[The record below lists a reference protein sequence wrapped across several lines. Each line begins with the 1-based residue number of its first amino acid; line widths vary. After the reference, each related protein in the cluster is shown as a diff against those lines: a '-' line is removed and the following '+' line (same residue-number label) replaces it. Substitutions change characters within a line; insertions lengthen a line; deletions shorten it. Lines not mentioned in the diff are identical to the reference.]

1 MAISTNPLAWLRS
14 VQPRRAIALLLLLL
28 PLTVGAQTVRDLWL
42 SMPTSLAPY
51 LSTSLR
57 TQCLDFY
64 DMHTDAQTDNALK
77 GKSRIDTLTSTFLAA
92 TLSKAHTLQMK
103 LLPAS
108 GSGSGSGSASASAS
122 GSGSALGSSLG
133 SGSGSSMGSAS
144 SMVSASGSSIGSC
157 SSLVSAS
164 SMVSASGSSIG
175 SGSSLVSASG
185 LGSSLGSGSSLVSAS
200 GSSLGSGS
208 ASSSSLSS
216 CDSVLCVVRS
226 WDGPKRDSEVQL
238 FDRQWKPLQAP
249 LTFSADSFVCRPDTM
264 SEERFSRLVAL
275 LDPIMFSVSL
285 SPAENVLL
293 VKLSPVVPNPEDE
306 KAIEQILV
314 QRKLKWD
321 GKTFK

>member
-42 SMPTSLAPY
+42 SMPPSLAPY

-108 GSGSGSGSASASAS
+108 GSGLGSASASAS

-133 SGSGSSMGSAS
+133 SGSGSSMG
-144 SMVSASGSSIGSC
+144 
-157 SSLVSAS
+157 SAS

>member
-42 SMPTSLAPY
+42 SMPPSLAPY

-108 GSGSGSGSASASAS
+108 GSGLGSASASAS
-122 GSGSALGSSLG
+122 GSGSGSSLG
-133 SGSGSSMGSAS
+133 
-144 SMVSASGSSIGSC
+144 SASGSSIG
-157 SSLVSAS
+157 
-164 SMVSASGSSIG
+164 
-175 SGSSLVSASG
+175 SASG
-185 LGSSLGSGSSLVSAS
+185 LGSSLGSGSGSSIGSAS
-200 GSSLGSGS
+200 SMVSGSG
-208 ASSSSLSS
+208 SSSSLSS

-264 SEERFSRLVAL
+264 SEERFSRLVAM

-314 QRKLKWD
+314 QRKLKWN

>member
-42 SMPTSLAPY
+42 SMPPSLAPY

-108 GSGSGSGSASASAS
+108 GSGSGSASASVS

-133 SGSGSSMGSAS
+133 SGSGSSMGSGS
-144 SMVSASGSSIGSC
+144 SLVSASGSS
-157 SSLVSAS
+157 L
-164 SMVSASGSSIG
+164 G

-185 LGSSLGSGSSLVSAS
+185 SSMGSGSSLVSAS

-238 FDRQWKPLQAP
+238 FDRQWKSLQAP

-293 VKLSPVVPNPEDE
+293 VKLSPVVPNPDNE

>member
-28 PLTVGAQTVRDLWL
+28 PLAVGAQTVRDLWL
-42 SMPTSLAPY
+42 SMPPSLAPY

-92 TLSKAHTLQMK
+92 TMSNAHTLQMK

-108 GSGSGSGSASASAS
+108 GSGSGSASASAS
-122 GSGSALGSSLG
+122 GSGSASGSSLG
-133 SGSGSSMGSAS
+133 
-144 SMVSASGSSIGSC
+144 
-157 SSLVSAS
+157 
-164 SMVSASGSSIG
+164 
-175 SGSSLVSASG
+175 
-185 LGSSLGSGSSLVSAS
+185 SAS
-200 GSSLGSGS
+200 GSSLGSASGSSLGS
-208 ASSSSLSS
+208 ASGLGSSIGSASGLGSSMVSVSGSSSSLSS

>member
-42 SMPTSLAPY
+42 SMPPSLAPY

-108 GSGSGSGSASASAS
+108 GSGSGSASASAS

-144 SMVSASGSSIGSC
+144 SMVSASGSSIGS
-157 SSLVSAS
+157 
-164 SMVSASGSSIG
+164 
-175 SGSSLVSASG
+175 GSSLVSA
-185 LGSSLGSGSSLVSAS
+185 LGSSLGSGS
-200 GSSLGSGS
+200 G
-208 ASSSSLSS
+208 SSSSLSS

>member
-42 SMPTSLAPY
+42 SMPPSLAPY

-77 GKSRIDTLTSTFLAA
+77 GKSRIDTLSSTFLAA

-108 GSGSGSGSASASAS
+108 GSGSGSASASAS

-133 SGSGSSMGSAS
+133 SAS
-144 SMVSASGSSIGSC
+144 SLVSASGSSIGSA
-157 SSLVSAS
+157 SGLGS
-164 SMVSASGSSIG
+164 SMVSASG
-175 SGSSLVSASG
+175 
-185 LGSSLGSGSSLVSAS
+185 
-200 GSSLGSGS
+200 
-208 ASSSSLSS
+208 SSSSLSS

>member
-42 SMPTSLAPY
+42 SMPPSFAPY

-108 GSGSGSGSASASAS
+108 GSG
-122 GSGSALGSSLG
+122 LGSSLG
-133 SGSGSSMGSAS
+133 SG
-144 SMVSASGSSIGSC
+144 
-157 SSLVSAS
+157 
-164 SMVSASGSSIG
+164 
-175 SGSSLVSASG
+175 
-185 LGSSLGSGSSLVSAS
+185 
-200 GSSLGSGS
+200 
-208 ASSSSLSS
+208 SSSSLSS
-216 CDSVLCVVRS
+216 CDSVLCVVSS

>member
-14 VQPRRAIALLLLLL
+14 VQPRRAIAFLLLLL

-42 SMPTSLAPY
+42 SMPPSFAPY

-108 GSGSGSGSASASAS
+108 CSGSGSATASVS

-133 SGSGSSMGSAS
+133 SAS
-144 SMVSASGSSIGSC
+144 V
-157 SSLVSAS
+157 
-164 SMVSASGSSIG
+164 
-175 SGSSLVSASG
+175 
-185 LGSSLGSGSSLVSAS
+185 
-200 GSSLGSGS
+200 
-208 ASSSSLSS
+208 SSSSLSS

-249 LTFSADSFVCRPDTM
+249 FTFSADSFVCRPDTM
-264 SEERFSRLVAL
+264 SEERFSRLVAM

>member
-1 MAISTNPLAWLRS
+1 MFFNRAIAWHKTTKMAISTNPLAWLRS

-28 PLTVGAQTVRDLWL
+28 PLTVGAQTVRDMWL
-42 SMPTSLAPY
+42 SMPPSFAPY

-108 GSGSGSGSASASAS
+108 GSGLGSASASVS
-122 GSGSALGSSLG
+122 GSGSALGASLG
-133 SGSGSSMGSAS
+133 SSMVSGSGSS
-144 SMVSASGSSIGSC
+144 IG
-157 SSLVSAS
+157 
-164 SMVSASGSSIG
+164 
-175 SGSSLVSASG
+175 SASG
-185 LGSSLGSGSSLVSAS
+185 LGSSLGSGSSIGSAS
-200 GSSLGSGS
+200 SMVSGS
-208 ASSSSLSS
+208 VSSSSLSS

>member
-1 MAISTNPLAWLRS
+1 MAISTNLLAWLRS
-14 VQPRRAIALLLLLL
+14 VKPRRAMALLLLLL

-42 SMPTSLAPY
+42 SMPPSLAPY

-108 GSGSGSGSASASAS
+108 GSGSGSA
-122 GSGSALGSSLG
+122 
-133 SGSGSSMGSAS
+133 SAS
-144 SMVSASGSSIGSC
+144 SMVS
-157 SSLVSAS
+157 
-164 SMVSASGSSIG
+164 G
-175 SGSSLVSASG
+175 SG
-185 LGSSLGSGSSLVSAS
+185 
-200 GSSLGSGS
+200 
-208 ASSSSLSS
+208 SSSSLSS

-293 VKLSPVVPNPEDE
+293 VKLSPIVPNPEDE

>member
-42 SMPTSLAPY
+42 SMPPSLAPY

-108 GSGSGSGSASASAS
+108 GSGSGSASASVS
-122 GSGSALGSSLG
+122 GSGSALGASLG
-133 SGSGSSMGSAS
+133 SASGSSMG
-144 SMVSASGSSIGSC
+144 
-157 SSLVSAS
+157 
-164 SMVSASGSSIG
+164 
-175 SGSSLVSASG
+175 SASG
-185 LGSSLGSGSSLVSAS
+185 LGSSLGSGSGSSIGSAS
-200 GSSLGSGS
+200 SMVSGSG
-208 ASSSSLSS
+208 SSSSLSS

-249 LTFSADSFVCRPDTM
+249 FTFSADSFVCRPDTM

>member
-42 SMPTSLAPY
+42 SMPPSLAPY

-108 GSGSGSGSASASAS
+108 GSGSGSASASAS

-133 SGSGSSMGSAS
+133 SASGSSMGSAS
-144 SMVSASGSSIGSC
+144 SMVSASGSSMG
-157 SSLVSAS
+157 SAS
-164 SMVSASGSSIG
+164 SM
-175 SGSSLVSASG
+175 VSASG

-293 VKLSPVVPNPEDE
+293 VKLSPVVPNPDDE

>member
-28 PLTVGAQTVRDLWL
+28 PQTAGAQTVRDLWL
-42 SMPTSLAPY
+42 SMPPSFAPY

-108 GSGSGSGSASASAS
+108 GSGSGSA
-122 GSGSALGSSLG
+122 
-133 SGSGSSMGSAS
+133 SAS
-144 SMVSASGSSIGSC
+144 SMVSGS
-157 SSLVSAS
+157 V
-164 SMVSASGSSIG
+164 
-175 SGSSLVSASG
+175 
-185 LGSSLGSGSSLVSAS
+185 
-200 GSSLGSGS
+200 
-208 ASSSSLSS
+208 SSSSLSS

-321 GKTFK
+321 GETFK

>member
-42 SMPTSLAPY
+42 SMPPSLAPY

-108 GSGSGSGSASASAS
+108 
-122 GSGSALGSSLG
+122 
-133 SGSGSSMGSAS
+133 
-144 SMVSASGSSIGSC
+144 V
-157 SSLVSAS
+157 
-164 SMVSASGSSIG
+164 
-175 SGSSLVSASG
+175 SG
-185 LGSSLGSGSSLVSAS
+185 LGAASASAS
-200 GSSLGSGS
+200 GSSLGSSMVSVS
-208 ASSSSLSS
+208 ASSSLLSS

>member
-108 GSGSGSGSASASAS
+108 GSGSGSASASAS

-133 SGSGSSMGSAS
+133 SGSGSS
-144 SMVSASGSSIGSC
+144 IG
-157 SSLVSAS
+157 SAS

-175 SGSSLVSASG
+175 SGSSLVSAS
-185 LGSSLGSGSSLVSAS
+185 SMVSASGSSIGS

>member
-42 SMPTSLAPY
+42 SMPPSLAPY

-133 SGSGSSMGSAS
+133 SASGSSMG
-144 SMVSASGSSIGSC
+144 
-157 SSLVSAS
+157 SAS

-185 LGSSLGSGSSLVSAS
+185 LGSSLGSG
-200 GSSLGSGS
+200 
-208 ASSSSLSS
+208 SSSSLSS

>member
-42 SMPTSLAPY
+42 SMPPSLAPY

-108 GSGSGSGSASASAS
+108 GSGSGSASASASASAS
-122 GSGSALGSSLG
+122 GSASALGSSLG
-133 SGSGSSMGSAS
+133 
-144 SMVSASGSSIGSC
+144 
-157 SSLVSAS
+157 
-164 SMVSASGSSIG
+164 SASGSSIG

-185 LGSSLGSGSSLVSAS
+185 SSI
-200 GSSLGSGS
+200 GSGS

-293 VKLSPVVPNPEDE
+293 VKISPVVPNPEDE

>member
-1 MAISTNPLAWLRS
+1 
-14 VQPRRAIALLLLLL
+14 
-28 PLTVGAQTVRDLWL
+28 
-42 SMPTSLAPY
+42 
-51 LSTSLR
+51 
-57 TQCLDFY
+57 
-64 DMHTDAQTDNALK
+64 
-77 GKSRIDTLTSTFLAA
+77 
-92 TLSKAHTLQMK
+92 MK

-122 GSGSALGSSLG
+122 GSGSAIGSSLG

-144 SMVSASGSSIGSC
+144 SMVSASGSSI
-157 SSLVSAS
+157 
-164 SMVSASGSSIG
+164 
-175 SGSSLVSASG
+175 
-185 LGSSLGSGSSLVSAS
+185 GSGSSLVSAS

>member
-42 SMPTSLAPY
+42 SMPPSLAPY

-108 GSGSGSGSASASAS
+108 GSGSGSASASAS
-122 GSGSALGSSLG
+122 GSGSAIGSSLG

-144 SMVSASGSSIGSC
+144 SMVSASGSSIGS
-157 SSLVSAS
+157 
-164 SMVSASGSSIG
+164 
-175 SGSSLVSASG
+175 
-185 LGSSLGSGSSLVSAS
+185 GSSLVSAS
-200 GSSLGSGS
+200 GSSIGSGS

-275 LDPIMFSVSL
+275 FDPIMFSVSL

>member
-42 SMPTSLAPY
+42 SMPPSFAPY

-103 LLPAS
+103 LLPAA
-108 GSGSGSGSASASAS
+108 GSASGSSLGSAS
-122 GSGSALGSSLG
+122 GSGSAMGSSLGSGSGLGSSLGSGSGLGSSLGSGSGLGSSLGSGSASGSGSGLGSSLG
-133 SGSGSSMGSAS
+133 SGSGS
-144 SMVSASGSSIGSC
+144 
-157 SSLVSAS
+157 
-164 SMVSASGSSIG
+164 
-175 SGSSLVSASG
+175 
-185 LGSSLGSGSSLVSAS
+185 AS
-200 GSSLGSGS
+200 GSSLASGS
-208 ASSSSLSS
+208 SSVSGSSLSS

-238 FDRQWKPLQAP
+238 FDRQWKPVQAP

-285 SPAENVLL
+285 SPTDNVLL
-293 VKLSPVVPNPEDE
+293 VKLSPVVPNPDDE

>member
-42 SMPTSLAPY
+42 SMPPSLAPY

-108 GSGSGSGSASASAS
+108 GSGLGAASAS
-122 GSGSALGSSLG
+122 GSGSASGSSLG
-133 SGSGSSMGSAS
+133 SASGSSMGSAS
-144 SMVSASGSSIGSC
+144 SKVSGSG
-157 SSLVSAS
+157 
-164 SMVSASGSSIG
+164 
-175 SGSSLVSASG
+175 
-185 LGSSLGSGSSLVSAS
+185 
-200 GSSLGSGS
+200 
-208 ASSSSLSS
+208 SSSSLSS

-285 SPAENVLL
+285 SPAENVLF

>member
-42 SMPTSLAPY
+42 SMPPSLAPY

-108 GSGSGSGSASASAS
+108 GSGSGSASASAS

-144 SMVSASGSSIGSC
+144 SMVSASGSSI
-157 SSLVSAS
+157 
-164 SMVSASGSSIG
+164 
-175 SGSSLVSASG
+175 
-185 LGSSLGSGSSLVSAS
+185 GSGSSLVSAS

-293 VKLSPVVPNPEDE
+293 VKLSPVVPNPDDE

>member
-42 SMPTSLAPY
+42 SMPPSLAPY

-108 GSGSGSGSASASAS
+108 GSGSGSASASAS
-122 GSGSALGSSLG
+122 GSGSALGSS
-133 SGSGSSMGSAS
+133 M
-144 SMVSASGSSIGSC
+144 
-157 SSLVSAS
+157 
-164 SMVSASGSSIG
+164 
-175 SGSSLVSASG
+175 
-185 LGSSLGSGSSLVSAS
+185 GSGSSLVSAS
-200 GSSLGSGS
+200 GSSIGSASGSGSSLGSGS
-208 ASSSSLSS
+208 GSSIGSASSMVSGLGSSSSLSS

-264 SEERFSRLVAL
+264 SEERFSRLVAM